1 MTPCCRR
8 AMKPCRFTDRAQQ
21 SRRLSAEI
29 ERDGGDERSIKLER
43 RALDYTIEQNPLD
56 LLDISRPNGRD
67 FPTIPSGR
75 GWFSDALNFDPQR
88 LLPRDGRSC
97 RSDFGGSSG
106 AVPASFLQFLYTEAS
121 ESRTDGSSGMSPPR
135 SERLNQQSVGL
146 VQLTRPMQSGEE
158 CCKKRIPTSVI
169 AVPFRRAWF

>member
-1 MTPCCRR
+1 VGPARW
-8 AMKPCRFTDRAQQ
+8 DG
-21 SRRLSAEI
+21 
-29 ERDGGDERSIKLER
+29 RDLNQKK
-43 RALDYTIEQNPLD
+43 RALTPMIEHNPLD
-56 LLDISRPNGRD
+56 FLNVSLPNGRD
-67 FPTIPSGR
+67 FPTRPSGNGR
-75 GWFSDALNFDPQR
+75 FSDALSFNSQALP
-88 LLPRDGRSC
+88 PRDGRSC
-97 RSDFGGSSG
+97 RSDFRGSSG
-106 AVPASFLQFLYTEAS
+106 AVPASFLQFLYTEVS